1 MHWKESLRTLFEGK
15 KKKLDWVLVTL
26 FVVINLIV
34 SINAVIHNPEMG
46 YDAEGHLNYITML
59 PGKLPNYAES
69 TEFFSPPLPYILPA
83 LVYQP
88 CHALYGD
95 AKLTSDGS
103 YDCRKLAGKF
113 LQGVGIFVSL
123 GCTLLFL
130 LILEEIKPGN
140 LRLKQFGLGL
150 FALLPVYYKSMAQV
164 RGEPYVLLFGL
175 LLILYVLRLLQT
187 RKPWALKNGLWMGVI
202 LGLLLLS
209 RQWGFFFYPPLA
221 ALAVLL
227 FIADKKRGLAFGKLL
242 ALAVAVSL
250 IVGGWFYWHLYKN
263 FGSITAF
270 NQVRAGFSFA
280 NKPLS
285 FYRSTG
291 LGDFL
296 LFKNPIRPV
305 FDNQFLPSFYSDMW
319 GDYWGFWVYIRDNS
333 YLGLIGLGNSTEI
346 APYLGSANIAGVI
359 PTLILLGGLGL
370 ASANLWQFLFS
381 RKHSKENII
390 SGFLLAALVSSLAGF
405 LYFVITVPNAVQ
417 GDTVKASYLLS
428 ALMLLPILGAQ
439 FLSRLQQKWPLTA
452 KVAGALFVVLF
463 VWLLPAMISRY
474 F

>member
-1 MHWKESLRTLFEGK
+1 VDLKQSLRNAFAGK
-15 KKKLDWVLVTL
+15 KKKQDWVLVAV
-26 FVVINLIV
+26 FIVINMIV
-34 SINAVIHNPEMG
+34 LINAFIHNPEMG

-88 CHALYGD
+88 CHAAYGD
-95 AKLTSDGS
+95 AKLAESSS
-103 YDCRKLAGKF
+103 YDCRKVAGKVM
-113 LQGVGIFVSL
+113 QGMGVLVSVA
-123 GCTLLFL
+123 CTLLFL
-130 LILEEIKPGN
+130 MILEELKPGEAGFK
-140 LRLKQFGLGL
+140 RAGLAL
-150 FALLPVYYKSMAQV
+150 FALMPVYYKSMAQV

-175 LLILYVLRLLQT
+175 LLLVYVLRLL
-187 RKPWALKNGLWMGVI
+187 RKKSWTWKQGAWLGVI

-221 ALAVLL
+221 VLAGLL
-227 FIADKKRGLAFGKLL
+227 WLADKKRGVEFGKLL
-242 ALAVAVSL
+242 AIAVVVSL
-250 IVGGWFYWHLYKN
+250 LVGGWFYWHLYEN
-263 FGSITAF
+263 FGAITAF
-270 NQVRAGFSFA
+270 NQIRAPFSFT

-291 LGDFL
+291 LGDLL

-333 YLGLIGLGNSTEI
+333 YLGQLGLGNAAQI
-346 APYLGSANIAGVI
+346 APYLGSANLAGVL
-359 PTLILLGGLGL
+359 PTLALAGGVGL
-370 ASANLWQFLFS
+370 AVAAAWRFL
-381 RKHSKENII
+381 RGEHNRENMAAA
-390 SGFLLAALVSSLAGF
+390 FLLAILGSSFAGF

-428 ALMLLPILGAQ
+428 ALMLMPVFGAE
-439 FLSRLQQKWPLTA
+439 FVVLIIKKWPRTKRVL
-452 KVAGALFVVLF
+452 GALFLGLF

-474 F
+474 Y